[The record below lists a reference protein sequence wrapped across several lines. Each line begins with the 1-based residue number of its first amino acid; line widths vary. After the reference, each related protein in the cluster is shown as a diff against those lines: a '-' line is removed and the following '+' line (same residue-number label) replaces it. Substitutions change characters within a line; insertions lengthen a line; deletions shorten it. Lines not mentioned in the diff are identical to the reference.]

1 MVRTVDFHS
10 TNVGSIPASLI
21 MLINNNYQ
29 NHIQIFNKINNKLFF
44 KTKLKYSLSFVSLI
58 SPSSVSSIRL
68 IFNNNN
74 MNSKNKKL
82 LVKQSYMLLT
92 WLFYLNKNN
101 PNNVNKSAPSFFIQ
115 PFNQSKFTLI
125 KSPMA
130 HKTFSQEQ
138 YMISHYKLTVSFNFS
153 SSSFKNF
160 SYLDSLNKSLMFALI
175 LRQSFL
181 NFETNFFFLQKIRF
195 NFLSS
200 DSNFFKLY

>member
-1 MVRTVDFHS
+1 
-10 TNVGSIPASLI
+10 LI